1 MTPKT
6 NPPAGGDKND
16 KIIRQNAVYAPR
28 RGTDGGDDVHCERN
42 AFCGFGLPNFV
53 RLREISERHDDT
65 HDRDENFKIMHGLML
80 SCRKHFVAFAVNF
93 IC

>member
-1 MTPKT
+1 
-6 NPPAGGDKND
+6 
-16 KIIRQNAVYAPR
+16 
-28 RGTDGGDDVHCERN
+28 
-42 AFCGFGLPNFV
+42 LPNFV